1 MEMLMKKELS
11 VLTSN
16 IDAIEKTVEE
26 MKTALA
32 TCEKEREVCIDSK
45 EVIKT
50 VLSLKERMKD
60 L

>member
-11 VLTSN
+11 ALTSN

-32 TCEKEREVCIDSK
+32 TCEKEREVCIGSE
-45 EVIKT
+45 EVIKA
-50 VLSLKERMKD
+50 VLNLKERVKD